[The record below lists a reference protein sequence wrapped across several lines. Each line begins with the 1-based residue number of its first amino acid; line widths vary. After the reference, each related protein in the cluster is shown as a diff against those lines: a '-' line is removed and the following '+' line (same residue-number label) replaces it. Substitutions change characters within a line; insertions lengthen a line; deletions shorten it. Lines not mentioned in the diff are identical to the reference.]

1 VPVHRRASTRK
12 LCALAAALAV
22 SAVASAS
29 LAASAQAVPGKFW
42 GVVPQAQPTLEQLQ
56 RLRRGGVDSV
66 RIPVVWPLVQASPGG
81 TFDWSGVDKQ
91 VEDITLAGIE
101 VLPFLSGAPE
111 WAVPSVFVPGS
122 HGLAKAP
129 RNLPASGAA
138 ASGWSAFVSA
148 AVARYGPDGTFWS
161 EHPALPAQPIRTWQI
176 WNEEN
181 FKYFVVR
188 PNPAEYGR
196 LLKLSFSAIRAVDP
210 GAQLVLG
217 GLFARPRE
225 ATFKARPR
233 QAYFATD
240 FLDKLYRT
248 TPGVKSKF
256 AGVALHP
263 YTSEYQQLIPD
274 IEEFRAVLQRHHDV
288 GKGLWITELG
298 WSSLPRAGHD
308 AFAKGPT
315 GQVTQLKGAFR
326 LFTRSQ
332 AKWRLKRIYW
342 FSVDDQPNACNFCN
356 GTGLF
361 KAGFVPKKSWFAYVR
376 FAGGRP

>member
-1 VPVHRRASTRK
+1 MRRKIR
-12 LCALAAALAV
+12 ALTAALAV
-22 SAVASAS
+22 SAAASAS
-29 LAASAQAVPGKFW
+29 IASSAQAVPSKFW
-42 GVVPQAQPTLEQLQ
+42 GVVPQAQPTPGQLE
-56 RLRRGGVDSV
+56 RLKRGGVDSM

-81 TFDWSGVDKQ
+81 AFDWSGVDSQ
-91 VEDITLAGIE
+91 VEDIARAGIE

-122 HGLAKAP
+122 HRTARAP

-148 AVARYGPDGTFWS
+148 AVVRYGPGGTFWS
-161 EHPALPAQPIRTWQI
+161 EHPELPARPIRIWQI
-176 WNEEN
+176 WNEAN
-181 FKYFVVR
+181 FKYFVAR
-188 PNPAEYGR
+188 PSPAEYGK

-217 GLFARPRE
+217 GLFARPGE
-225 ATFKARPR
+225 ATFKVKPP

-263 YTSEYQQLIPD
+263 YTSEFQQLEPD
-274 IEEFRAVLQRHHDV
+274 IEEFRAVLRRHHDSS
-288 GKGLWITELG
+288 KGLWITELG
-298 WSSLPRAGHD
+298 WSSMPRAGHD
-308 AFAKGPT
+308 AFAKGPK
-315 GQVTQLKGAFR
+315 GQVTQLKGAFG
-326 LFTRSQ
+326 LFKRWQ

-342 FSVDDQPNACNFCN
+342 FSIEDAPRGVCNFCE

-361 KAGFVPKKSWFAYVR
+361 KPGFIPKKSWAAYVR